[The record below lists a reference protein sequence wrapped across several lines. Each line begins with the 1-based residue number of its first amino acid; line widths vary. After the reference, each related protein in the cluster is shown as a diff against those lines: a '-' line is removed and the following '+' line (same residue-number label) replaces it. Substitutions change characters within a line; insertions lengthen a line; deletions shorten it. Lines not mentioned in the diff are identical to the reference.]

1 MRAFH
6 FGLESVLSLRK
17 MKEEE
22 ALRRFISVKNL
33 HQKKREALDRI
44 FETRRLAQ
52 EEMGAKEEGSVD
64 VKTLLQYQRYL
75 AGLVVQIAAARAELV
90 RLEKELAARR
100 EILTSA
106 TKDRKVMEK
115 AKEKRFA
122 EWREEFRRAE
132 QKETDEVGTQIYLRD
147 GDGEREP

>member
-22 ALRRFISVKNL
+22 ALRRFLSVRNL
-33 HQKKREALDRI
+33 HEKKRQALDRI

-52 EEMGAKEEGSVD
+52 EEMGSKEEGSVD
-64 VKTLLQYQRYL
+64 VKELLQYQRYL
-75 AGLVVQIAAARAELV
+75 AGLAVQIAAARSELV

-100 EILTSA
+100 EILVAA

-115 AKEKRFA
+115 AKEKRFE
-122 EWREEFRRAE
+122 EWQLEFRRAE
-132 QKETDEVGTQIYLRD
+132 QKETDEVGTQLYLRD
-147 GDGEREP
+147 GERSS